1 MLKQH
6 DISRFFPLHHI
17 LGTLHTG
24 IVIIRHQRICDKIL
38 IKYIRIHGNNR
49 NVCFPCLL
57 QLLTQS
63 RKVHRIDNQR
73 TDILLNQIVNLFLL
87 LLQIKCRVQGYENI
101 PVCLDDIAY
110 LIIDY
115 IEKGIVQR
123 HIGRPDFQRLL
134 AAIDELLAGIAAQK

>member
-24 IVIIRHQRICDKIL
+24 IVIIRHQRIRDKIL
-38 IKYIRIHGNNR
+38 IKYIRIHSNDR
-49 NVCFPCLL
+49 YIRFPCLL
-57 QLLTQS
+57 QLLTQA
-63 RKVHRIDNQR
+63 RKIHRIDNQR
-73 TDILLNQIVNLFLL
+73 TDTLFNQIVNLFLL
-87 LLQIKCRVQGYENI
+87 LLQIKCRIQRYENI
-101 PVCLDDIAY
+101 SVCLDDIAY